1 VLPRRPT
8 PGEVLLHAVMLLT
21 SAPAAV
27 AFTLISLGV
36 LAGLLGYVLIS
47 WWSGILP
54 VGPSPSSWL
63 MP

>member
-1 VLPRRPT
+1 
-8 PGEVLLHAVMLLT
+8 MLLT
-21 SAPAAV
+21 SAPAV

-36 LAGLLGYVLIS
+36 LVALLGYVLIS

-54 VGPSPSSWL
+54 VGPSPLSWL

>member
-1 VLPRRPT
+1 
-8 PGEVLLHAVMLLT
+8 MLLT